1 MTPLNEIK
9 TILFWCTS
17 INYAI
22 LIVWFIVFLA
32 AHDWLFNLHRR
43 WFDLTRQ
50 SFDAVHYGGMAIY
63 KLGIML
69 FNLVPL
75 MALYFVK

>member
-1 MTPLNEIK
+1 MPFNEIK

-22 LIVWFIVFLA
+22 LIVWFIVSLS

-43 WFDLTRQ
+43 WFNLTRQ

-75 MALYFVK
+75 LALYFVK